1 MPVAVVVK
9 AILLVSMLAMAFL
22 AFQYLR
28 RRQLS
33 WAGYCFWGLL
43 AIVLPVLGPF
53 LVIAS
58 RPGRWRSL

>member
-1 MPVAVVVK
+1 MPVAVVLK
-9 AILLVSMLAMAFL
+9 AVLVITMLAMAFL
-22 AFQYLR
+22 AMWYLR

-33 WAGYCFWGLL
+33 WAGYCFWGLV

-58 RPGRWRSL
+58 RPGKWRAV